1 MRTKTKKKYDL
12 QDLEEKSGYGSLT
25 ESDFEEFFF
34 EETAPKTGGS
44 INLPII
50 AGIGLIGVVF
60 LNILQQIGL
69 LPGSGLQE
77 AFIVFPLFGILL
89 ILLFGLMP
97 RKAEKTPK
105 TDGAARQ
112 RKNEIP
118 CGKNESVPEAGKRN
132 HSAQTGTLKTNISTQ
147 SQYRKVVNLPAKSR
161 DKWLAGVCAGIAPHT
176 NVDVTGTLRLIF
188 ILSAIVTGG
197 TIPTVAY
204 IVLAILMPPP
214 DDDEKTSSGS

>member
-1 MRTKTKKKYDL
+1 MRTKTKKEIEL

-25 ESDFEEFFF
+25 ESELEELFF

-89 ILLFGLMP
+89 VLLLGLMP
-97 RKAEKTPK
+97 R
-105 TDGAARQ
+105 R
-112 RKNEIP
+112 RKRRRKRRRRATKKKLDSLRETR
-118 CGKNESVPEAGKRN
+118 KRSQAGKDARGAEGN
-132 HSAQTGTLKTNISTQ
+132 LKTSIPPQ
-147 SQYRKVVNLPAKSR
+147 SDTAESWLPAKSS
-161 DKWLAGVCAGIAPHT
+161 DKVFAGVCAGLAPHISM
-176 NVDVTGTLRLIF
+176 DVAVLRLIF
-188 ILSAIVTGG
+188 ILGTILTAG
-197 TIPTVAY
+197 TIPAIAY
-204 IVLAILMPPP
+204 IVLAILMPPSDNTKKP
-214 DDDEKTSSGS
+214 GTGS

>member
-25 ESDFEEFFF
+25 ESDFEEIFF

-44 INLPII
+44 INLPIL

-89 ILLFGLMP
+89 VLLFGLMP
-97 RKAEKTPK
+97 KKRKRRRKRRRRVVKKKRDSLWEKQK
-105 TDGAARQ
+105 RSQEKKEIRSTDG
-112 RKNEIP
+112 N
-118 CGKNESVPEAGKRN
+118 
-132 HSAQTGTLKTNISTQ
+132 LKTSIGPKSKTA
-147 SQYRKVVNLPAKSR
+147 KWNLPAKSR
-161 DKWLAGVCAGIAPHT
+161 DRWLAGVCAGLAPHT
-176 NVDVTGTLRLIF
+176 NVDVTVLRLIF
-188 ILSAIVTGG
+188 ILSAIITGG
-197 TIPTVAY
+197 TIPTIAY

-214 DDDEKTSSGS
+214 DDDEESGTGS

>member
-1 MRTKTKKKYDL
+1 MRTKTKKEVDFR
-12 QDLEEKSGYGSLT
+12 DLEEKSRYESLT
-25 ESDFEEFFF
+25 ESDLDELFF
-34 EETAPKTGGS
+34 EETAPKTGSS

-89 ILLFGLMP
+89 VLLFGLMP
-97 RKAEKTPK
+97 RKRKRRRKRRGRTVKQILDSLREQQTRSEESKEVRS
-105 TDGAARQ
+105 TDGNQ
-112 RKNEIP
+112 KTGIP
-118 CGKNESVPEAGKRN
+118 PLSDTAKSW
-132 HSAQTGTLKTNISTQ
+132 
-147 SQYRKVVNLPAKSR
+147 LPAKSR
-161 DKWLAGVCAGIAPHT
+161 EKWIAGVCAGLAPHT
-176 NVDVTGTLRLIF
+176 NADVGTLRLIF
-188 ILSAIVTGG
+188 FLSALVTGG

-214 DDDEKTSSGS
+214 DDDEKSSSGS

>member
-12 QDLEEKSGYGSLT
+12 QDLEEKSGYGSLI
-25 ESDFEEFFF
+25 ESDLDELFF

-44 INLPII
+44 INLPIL

-89 ILLFGLMP
+89 VLLFGLMP
-97 RKAEKTPK
+97 KKRKRRRKRRRRVVKKKRDSLREKRKRSRQEKEPLS
-105 TDGAARQ
+105 TDGDL
-112 RKNEIP
+112 ETSI
-118 CGKNESVPEAGKRN
+118 
-132 HSAQTGTLKTNISTQ
+132 SAQSNTAKSW
-147 SQYRKVVNLPAKSR
+147 LPAKSR
-161 DKWLAGVCAGIAPHT
+161 DRWLAGVCAGLAPHT
-176 NVDVTGTLRLIF
+176 NVDVTVLRLIF

-214 DDDEKTSSGS
+214 DDDEKTSTGS

>member
-25 ESDFEEFFF
+25 ESDFEEIFF

-44 INLPII
+44 VNLPII

-89 ILLFGLMP
+89 VLLFGLIP
-97 RKAEKTPK
+97 KKRKRRRKRMGRAARKKRDNQREKRKRSAEGKETRNTAGSPK
-105 TDGAARQ
+105 TSIRPQ
-112 RKNEIP
+112 
-118 CGKNESVPEAGKRN
+118 S
-132 HSAQTGTLKTNISTQ
+132 KTAKWNF
-147 SQYRKVVNLPAKSR
+147 PAKSR
-161 DKWLAGVCAGIAPHT
+161 DRWLAGVCAGLAPHT
-176 NVDVTGTLRLIF
+176 NVDVTVLRLIF
-188 ILSAIVTGG
+188 ILSAIFTGG
-197 TIPTVAY
+197 TIPTIAY

-214 DDDEKTSSGS
+214 DDDEKSGAES

>member
-25 ESDFEEFFF
+25 ESDFEELFF
-34 EETAPKTGGS
+34 EETAPKAGDS

-89 ILLFGLMP
+89 VLLFGLMP
-97 RKAEKTPK
+97 KKRKRRRKRRGRVARKKRDNQQEK
-105 TDGAARQ
+105 
-112 RKNEIP
+112 RKRSQEKKEIRSTV
-118 CGKNESVPEAGKRN
+118 GN
-132 HSAQTGTLKTNISTQ
+132 LKTSIGPKSKTA
-147 SQYRKVVNLPAKSR
+147 KWNLPAKSR
-161 DKWLAGVCAGIAPHT
+161 DRWLAGVCAGLAPHT
-176 NVDVTGTLRLIF
+176 NVDVTVLRLIF
-188 ILSAIVTGG
+188 ILSAIITGG
-197 TIPTVAY
+197 TIPTIAY

-214 DDDEKTSSGS
+214 DDDEESGTGS